1 MKLNENYAA
10 LGGSYLF
17 GKIGARVRRFEADN
31 PLADVI
37 SLGIGDVTRPLTPTV
52 VCALHAAVTEMSY
65 EETFR
70 GYGPERGYEFLRQ
83 RISEYYAHNGVTVSP
98 SEIFVGDGAKSDIG
112 NILDLFGKSRVL
124 MPDPVYPAY
133 YDVNVMR
140 GNKIF
145 FAGGN
150 RRNGFR
156 PLPPSKGEFDLIY
169 ICSPNN
175 PTGAVYT
182 ADELKAWVDYARAT
196 GAVILFDAAYEC
208 YVRDGELPRSI
219 LGIEGARECA
229 VEFCSLSKTAGF
241 TGLRCGYTVVPSELA
256 GGRLAEM
263 WERRQTTKF
272 NGVSYVVQRAAEAV
286 FTPQGLYENV
296 KNNDYYMANARLMH
310 EMLASAGVWH
320 TGGQNSPYIWMKCPK
335 GMSSWQ
341 YFDLLLE
348 KAQVVGT
355 PGVGFGSR
363 GEGYFRLT
371 AFGNAEKTQRAM
383 ARLCEVT
390 RAVAAR
396 K

>member
-1 MKLNENYAA
+1 MKLNENFAA

-17 GKIGARVRRFEADN
+17 GKIAARVRQFAAEN
-31 PLADVI
+31 PDADVV
-37 SLGIGDVTRPLTPTV
+37 SLGIGDVTRPLTPAV
-52 VCALHAAVTEMSY
+52 VCAMHAAVAEMAY

-70 GYGPERGYEFLRQ
+70 GYGPERGYDFLRR
-83 RISEYYAHNGVTVSP
+83 RIAEYYAGRGVSVSP

-112 NILDLFGKSRVL
+112 NFLDLFGKSRVL

-133 YDVNVMR
+133 FDVNVMS
-140 GNKIF
+140 GNKVA

-156 PLPPSKGEFDLIY
+156 PLPPSRGDYDIIY

-182 ADELKAWVDYARAT
+182 KDELKRWVDYARAT
-196 GAVILFDAAYEC
+196 GVVIFFDAAYEC
-208 YVRDGELPRSI
+208 YVRDASLPRSI
-219 LGIEGARECA
+219 FEVEGARQCA

-241 TGLRCGYTVVPSELA
+241 TGLRCGYTVVPEELA
-256 GGRLAEM
+256 GGRIAEM

-272 NGVSYVVQRAAEAV
+272 NGVSYVVQRAAETV
-286 FTPQGLYENV
+286 FTPQGLAENA
-296 KNNDYYMANARLMH
+296 KNNDYYLRNARAMH
-310 EMLASAGVWH
+310 GMLESAGVWH
-320 TGGQNSPYIWMKCPK
+320 TGGENSPYIWMQCPR
-335 GMSSWQ
+335 GMTSWE

-348 KAQVVGT
+348 RANVVGT
-355 PGVGFGSR
+355 PGAGFGKN

-371 AFGNAEKTQRAM
+371 AFGNDEKTVRAM
-383 ARLCEVT
+383 ERLCEVT
-390 RAVAAR
+390 RAAMR